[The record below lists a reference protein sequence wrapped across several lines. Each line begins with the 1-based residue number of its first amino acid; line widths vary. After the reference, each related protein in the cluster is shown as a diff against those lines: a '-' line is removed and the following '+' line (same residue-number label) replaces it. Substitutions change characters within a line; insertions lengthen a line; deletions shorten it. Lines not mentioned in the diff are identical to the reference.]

1 MAALVIV
8 AHTPLATALQAV
20 GAHVVADCAN
30 RLAAV
35 DVPPDWPAE
44 RVEQAVRDAMAA
56 LGQAQVLILADVFGA
71 TPCNGAQRVADGTQV
86 RLVTGVNVPMLWR
99 VLTTS
104 ERPLDV
110 LVDRALA
117 GGTQGVMPASAPKPQ
132 DQSLNPTTHDSSN
145 RHHQQ

>member
-1 MAALVIV
+1 MTALVIV
-8 AHTPLATALQAV
+8 AHAPLASALRDV

-30 RLAAV
+30 CLAAV
-35 DVPPDWPAE
+35 DVPPDWAAE
-44 RVEQAVRDAMAA
+44 QVELAVREAMLA
-56 LGQAQVLILADVFGA
+56 LGQPQVLILADVFGA
-71 TPCNGAQRVADGTQV
+71 TPCNGAQRVADGAQV

-104 ERPLDV
+104 ERPLEA
-110 LVDRALA
+110 LVERALA

-132 DQSLNPTTHDSSN
+132 DQSPNPSPHDSPN